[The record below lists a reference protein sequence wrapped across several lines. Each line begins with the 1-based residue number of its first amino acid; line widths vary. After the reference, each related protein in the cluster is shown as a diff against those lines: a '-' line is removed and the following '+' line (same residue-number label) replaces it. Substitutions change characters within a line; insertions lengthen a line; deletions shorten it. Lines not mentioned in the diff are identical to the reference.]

1 MINAKQIRAC
11 SSEFLTFVQDCE
23 ANRGNKS
30 WKEAVYTRAI
40 QVDGV
45 EVPVYSYVMG
55 RNASHQFTVAVSLD
69 GNRWFKIFDGEGEI
83 PVDKW
88 SPEEHAHYAMLC
100 EAASGMPV
108 EFYSQELAKFAL
120 SEYIVHDGKVK
131 SVIGGVTEVD
141 EYSSLEDASAG
152 YMGHW

>member
-1 MINAKQIRAC
+1 MINAKQIRSC

-23 ANRGNKS
+23 ANRGNPS
-30 WKEAVYTRAI
+30 WKNEIYTRAI
-40 QVDGV
+40 QVDNV
-45 EVPVYSYVMG
+45 EVPVYTYVMG

-69 GNRWFKIFDGEGEI
+69 GTRWFKIFDGEGEI

-88 SPEEHAHYAMLC
+88 SEHEHTHYAMLQ
-100 EAASGMPV
+100 AAANGEPV

-120 SEYIVHDGKVK
+120 SEYIIRDGKVK

-141 EYSSLEDASAG
+141 EHPSLESASAG